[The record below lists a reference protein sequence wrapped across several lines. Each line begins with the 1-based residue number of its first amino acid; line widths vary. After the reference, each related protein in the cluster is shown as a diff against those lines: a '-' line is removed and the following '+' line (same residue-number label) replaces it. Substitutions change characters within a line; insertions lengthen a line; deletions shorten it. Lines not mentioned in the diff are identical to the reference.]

1 MTCLL
6 LRLLSGTG
14 MKLHSSMLGT
24 FFVYTLA
31 LSMPIFEKKSSRI
44 FLREIS
50 KLCIDRPGQP
60 NLDFLK
66 NRNIKSHNFITC
78 PRSGLHIFLQN
89 SVFSWYVNSIMTCN
103 IQILTRN
110 FFSEGAVHNFTKKLI
125 VGDNYYTFFI
135 LFKAILPLVTRFFL
149 CSLVRN

>member
-103 IQILTRN
+103 IQILSRN
-110 FFSEGAVHNFTKKLI
+110 FFLEEAVHNFTI
-125 VGDNYYTFFI
+125 FFI